1 MVLVAM
7 SVEGEPLL
15 SDELVQPPRDRG
27 SLGGV
32 RPDVQHLRCGAFFED
47 DQPQILAAW
56 VP

>member
-15 SDELVQPPRDRG
+15 SDELVQPRDRG